1 MKRRDFAIN
10 SVAAASLATLPL
22 ASLAQKRK
30 DAVVL
35 GMTLEPTG
43 LDPTAGAASA
53 IAEIVQYNVFETLT
67 KVNSDGSVTPLLA
80 ESWEVSPDAPP
91 AKRAPTRTSAR
102 SPRWSASASW
112 TSTPWS

>member
-35 GMTLEPTG
+35 GIRWSRLP
-43 LDPTAGAASA
+43 DS
-53 IAEIVQYNVFETLT
+53 
-67 KVNSDGSVTPLLA
+67 TPR
-80 ESWEVSPDAPP
+80 PAPP
-91 AKRAPTRTSAR
+91 LR
-102 SPRWSASASW
+102 
-112 TSTPWS
+112 

>member
-35 GMTLEPTG
+35 GMTLEPTAG
-43 LDPTAGAASA
+43 LDPTASAASA
-53 IAEIVQYNVFETLT
+53 IAEIVLYNIFETLT
-67 KVNSDGSVTPLLA
+67 KINSDGSVTPLLA
-80 ESWEVSPDAPP
+80 ESWEV
-91 AKRAPTRTSAR
+91 
-102 SPRWSASASW
+102 
-112 TSTPWS
+112 

>member
-67 KVNSDGSVTPLLA
+67 KSQLRRQRHAAAGRELGSLA
-80 ESWEVSPDAPP
+80 RPQDLHLQAAQGRQVPER
-91 AKRAPTRTSAR
+91 RALQCQHGQVLV
-102 SPRWSASASW
+102 
-112 TSTPWS
+112 